1 MMAGIELQGSSMLKG
16 LAISPGYALGR
27 AHCLQH
33 LQLDNVPA
41 TPVAADGI
49 EAEVTRF
56 QNALR
61 QSRLE
66 ISQLL
71 ELPQIKSSLEIA
83 NIFQAHQ
90 TLIDD
95 PDLSKE
101 VIKRIRDRR
110 LCLESVLSAVI
121 KDYSEFFRKLPDPQF
136 QGKAIDIMDIGRR
149 ILRNCQAN
157 SPISAQ
163 FQALDGIIIIA
174 EDLTPSDIVGFDPKI
189 IRGIAM
195 AEGTATSHASIL
207 ARSLGIPALIQVK
220 HLLCEVKPGSFLIVD
235 GNSGSLV
242 VDPPANVVE
251 EYQQAFIQFERQ
263 KRSIQ
268 DNLAQPAT
276 TRDGTQLR
284 LYANIGQSQD
294 VDAVLANQAD
304 GIGLYRTEF
313 TYLIRR
319 RFPTED
325 ELLDIYWS
333 VVERLGNA
341 DVVIRTIDLG
351 GDKIPYLVGQST
363 EKNPELGWRAV
374 RMALDLKDMFKTQLR
389 AILRTCARSGRG
401 NVRVLFPMISN
412 LNELRRAKALLE
424 ETAAELKQDGVAV
437 PDKIPVGTMIEVPS
451 AALMAGRL
459 VREVDF
465 LSIGSNDLIQ
475 YTLAVDRTNS
485 KVAHLYQPANPAV
498 LRLIHEVV
506 EAGSAAGKDVSLC
519 GELAGDSRYTAL
531 LLGLGLRVFSMNA
544 VFIPRVKQIVRSVSL
559 PELRSRVL
567 PLLDLDTADEI
578 EEGIAKINAELGIL

>member
-1 MMAGIELQGSSMLKG
+1 MLKG

-49 EAEVTRF
+49 EAEVARF

-61 QSRLE
+61 QSRIE

-101 VIKRIRDRR
+101 VIKRIRDRK

-149 ILRNCQAN
+149 ILRNCQTN

-163 FQALDGIIIIA
+163 FQSQDGIIIIA

-195 AEGTATSHASIL
+195 SEGTATSHASIL

-235 GNSGSLV
+235 GNSGNLV
-242 VDPPANVVE
+242 VDPPTNVVD

-263 KRSIQ
+263 KRSMQ

-351 GDKIPYLVGQST
+351 GDKIPYLVGQSI

-374 RMALDLKDMFKTQLR
+374 RMALDLTDMFKTQLR
-389 AILRTCARSGRG
+389 AILRTCAKSGRG

-412 LNELRRAKALLE
+412 LSELRRAKALLQ
-424 ETAAELKQDGVAV
+424 ETAAELKQDGIAV
-437 PDKIPVGTMIEVPS
+437 PEKIPIGTMIEVPS

-506 EAGSAAGKDVSLC
+506 EAGAAAGKDVSLC

-567 PLLDLDTADEI
+567 PLLELDTADEI

>member
-1 MMAGIELQGSSMLKG
+1 MLKG

>member
-1 MMAGIELQGSSMLKG
+1 MLKG

-27 AHCLQH
+27 AYCLQH
-33 LQLDNVPA
+33 LQLDTVSA
-41 TPVAADGI
+41 TPVAAHEI
-49 EAEVTRF
+49 EAEISRF
-56 QNALR
+56 QNALQ
-61 QSRLE
+61 QSRVE

-83 NIFQAHQ
+83 NIFHAHQ

-101 VIKRIRDRR
+101 VVKRIRERG

-149 ILRNCQAN
+149 ILRNCQTN

-163 FQALDGIIIIA
+163 FSSQDGIIIIA

-189 IRGIAM
+189 IRGLAM
-195 AEGTATSHASIL
+195 SEGTATSHASIL

-242 VDPPANVVE
+242 VDPPAKVVE
-251 EYQQAFIQFERQ
+251 EYQQAFVHFEQQ

-268 DNLAQPAT
+268 ENLTQPAT
-276 TRDGTQLR
+276 TRDGTKLR

-325 ELLDIYWS
+325 ELLDMYWS

-351 GDKIPYLVGQST
+351 GDKIPYLVGQSI

-374 RMALDLKDMFKTQLR
+374 RMALDLTDMFKTQLR
-389 AILRTCARSGRG
+389 AILRTCAKSGRG

-412 LNELRRAKALLE
+412 LTELRRAKALLQ
-424 ETAAELKQDGVAV
+424 ETAAELKQDGIAI
-437 PDKIPVGTMIEVPS
+437 PEKIPVGTMIEVPS

-459 VREVDF
+459 IREVDF

-506 EAGSAAGKDVSLC
+506 EAGAVAGKDVSLC

-578 EEGIAKINAELGIL
+578 EEGIATINAELGIL